1 MLEDLL
7 LLGGVEG
14 EFSDMIRG
22 RKFLALREMVVV
34 VEEEGT
40 PDLTRFC
47 HVLVWARSARVR

>member
-14 EFSDMIRG
+14 DLSDMNRG

-34 VEEEGT
+34 VEEEVC
-40 PDLTRFC
+40 L
-47 HVLVWARSARVR
+47 